1 MSIYTPKGDNNM
13 TNGFYNADRKVLRI
27 AGADHVSFLE
37 GLVSNSV
44 ARVAEGPV
52 YAAMLSPQGKYLFDF
67 IMSAGKDSILLDVRS
82 NRAAALAQRLTMY
95 RLRADVVITDT
106 GLGVL
111 QGFNQMP
118 EGAFMD
124 PRSDALGWRMYG
136 DGCGIPELD
145 MAAWDALRV
154 ANEIP
159 ETGVELQSDDSY
171 ILEVG
176 FERLNGVDFRKGCY
190 VGQEVTARMKHKT
203 ELKKGLACVS
213 VDGDVAAGTPITT
226 DGKPAGTLHTV
237 SGDKALAY
245 LRFDRAN
252 SDMQADGAVIRRV

>member
-1 MSIYTPKGDNNM
+1 M
-13 TNGFYNADRKVLRI
+13 TNSFYNPDRTVLRI

-44 ARVAEGPV
+44 ARVAEGAV

-67 IMSAGKDSILLDVRS
+67 IMSSGEDSILLDIRK

-95 RLRADVVITDT
+95 RLRADVEITET
-106 GLGVL
+106 GLSVL
-111 QGFNQMP
+111 QGLVGMP

-136 DGCGIPELD
+136 DGCGVPELD
-145 MAAWDALRV
+145 NATWDALRV
-154 ANEIP
+154 THNVP
-159 ETGVELQSDDSY
+159 ETGVELQQDDSY
-171 ILEVG
+171 ILENG

-203 ELKKGLACVS
+203 ELKKGLVSVS
-213 VDGDVAAGTPITT
+213 VDGEVEAGAPITT

-237 SGDKALAY
+237 SGGQGLAY
-245 LRFDRAN
+245 LRFDRAKG
-252 SDMQADGAVIRRV
+252 DMQAEGAVIRRN

>member
-1 MSIYTPKGDNNM
+1 M
-13 TNGFYNADRKVLRI
+13 TNGFYNADRTVLQV
-27 AGADHVSFLE
+27 AGADRESFLE

-67 IMSAGKDSILLDVRS
+67 IMSSGQDSILLDVRS
-82 NRAAALAQRLTMY
+82 NRATALAQRLTMY
-95 RLRADVVITDT
+95 RLRADVVISDT
-106 GLGVL
+106 GLNAL
-111 QGFNQMP
+111 QGFGEMP
-118 EGAFMD
+118 DGAFMD

-136 DGCGIPELD
+136 DGCGISELNID
-145 MAAWDALRV
+145 AWNALRV

-159 ETGVELQSDDSY
+159 ETGTELLADDSY

-203 ELKKGLACVS
+203 ELKKGLVRVS
-213 VDGDVAAGTPITT
+213 VSGDATEGTPITT
-226 DGKPAGTLHTV
+226 DGKAAGTLHTV
-237 SGDKALAY
+237 AGDQALAY
-245 LRFDRAN
+245 LRFDRAKG
-252 SDMQADGAVIRRV
+252 DMQADGVTVKRI

>member
-1 MSIYTPKGDNNM
+1 M
-13 TNGFYNADRKVLRI
+13 TNGFYNADRTVLRV
-27 AGADHVSFLE
+27 AGADRESFLE

-44 ARVAEGPV
+44 ARVAQGPV

-67 IMSAGKDSILLDVRS
+67 IMSGGEDSILLDVHVD
-82 NRAAALAQRLTMY
+82 RAAALAQRLTMY

-106 GLGVL
+106 GLNVL
-111 QGFNQMP
+111 QGFDDMP
-118 EGAFMD
+118 DGAFMD
-124 PRSDALGWRMYG
+124 PRSEALGWRMYG
-136 DGCGIPELD
+136 DGCGAPELD
-145 MAAWDALRV
+145 ISAWDALRV

-159 ETGVELQSDDSY
+159 ETGVELQPEDSY

-203 ELKKGLACVS
+203 ELKKGLVGVS
-213 VDGDVAAGTPITT
+213 VNGDAEAGTPITT

-237 SGDKALAY
+237 SGGQGLAY
-245 LRFDRAN
+245 LRFDRAKG
-252 SDMQADGAVIRRV
+252 DMSADGAVIRRT